1 MNKKLLKLLKG
12 DESKYPKFIEAN
24 YPHIIEK
31 LLEYWGTAQMPLY
44 FEELMMSKRGINRQG
59 FPAEVTAEIWTLN
72 SFYEA
77 LYPNTV
83 KGLGTDVWLL
93 DQDAAR
99 SNWKESY
106 FHKKA
111 EDDKS

>member
-1 MNKKLLKLLKG
+1 MNKTLLKLLKG

-24 YPHIIEK
+24 YPYIIEK
-31 LLEYWGTAQMPLY
+31 LLEYWGTAQMPPYL
-44 FEELMMSKRGINRQG
+44 EELMISKRGVNRQG
-59 FPAEVTAEIWTLN
+59 FPAEVAAELWALN

-93 DQDAAR
+93 DKDIAR
-99 SNWKESY
+99 KDWKEPF
-106 FHKKA
+106 FHKAK
-111 EDDKS
+111 DDKS